1 MHDISSNPRCCH
13 CKNRQRPKLPPKKT
27 WKRMAH
33 AEQVKLKQRQ
43 ARAAIQSL
51 EATKEALLTRRELKR
66 SVRWNWF
73 VIFSME
79 DGELLQRWAEEAA
92 EWSCMSD
99 DNRSHALLQL
109 REHSEQAGHDVLWSF
124 CL

>member
-1 MHDISSNPRCCH
+1 MDNISSKPCCCH
-13 CKNRQRPKLPPKKT
+13 CKNRQRPKLSPKKT

-33 AEQVKLKQRQ
+33 AEQVKLKQKQ

-79 DGELLQRWAEEAA
+79 DGELLQRWADEAA
-92 EWSCMSD
+92 EWSCND
-99 DNRSHALLQL
+99 DNQSHALLQL
-109 REHSEQAGHDVLWSF
+109 REHSEQASHDVLWSF